1 MRNIRET
8 NRSTGTSKTI
18 ARFLACAGLALGL
31 FAQAGFSVAN
41 DSVAELGA
49 GGIVLARTGLV
60 SIERERLFISMD
72 QVSVDYEFRN
82 NSNENVKTL
91 VAFPMPEFT
100 ASPYE
105 AVALPLETSDNFM
118 DFTVSV
124 DGRMIT
130 PNLQQR
136 AYAGGIDVTSILEDA
151 GIPLF
156 PNAPGNK
163 ELLAALDQAILQ
175 NLIEA
180 GIVMLDEYDIGNG
193 PVVDVAPVWTL
204 KSAYWW
210 EMEFPAG
217 RTVRVHHDY
226 RPGVGGTAG
235 LTFID
240 EKGRP
245 FFTYDEYNSKY
256 CIEDGF
262 FPAAARLVSKKVEG
276 RDYFTER
283 WISYVLTS
291 GANWAGTIR
300 DFELVID
307 KGSQANLVAFC
318 GSNVEKTGPTQFTM
332 RASDFVPERDL
343 NILFMVRHRQ

>member
-1 MRNIRET
+1 MRIIQSK
-8 NRSTGTSKTI
+8 NRSKALLNSMT
-18 ARFLACAGLALGL
+18 RFLAGVGLAVGL
-31 FAQAGFSVAN
+31 FAQTGFPAAN
-41 DSVAELGA
+41 DFVAELGA
-49 GGIVLARTGLV
+49 GGIVLARTGIV

-72 QVSVDYEFRN
+72 QISVDYEFRN
-82 NSNENVKTL
+82 NSDEDVRTL

-105 AVALPLETSDNFM
+105 AVALPLDTSDNFM

-124 DGRMIT
+124 NGRMIT

-136 AYAGGIDVTSILEDA
+136 AHAGGIDVTSILEDA

-163 ELLAALDQAILQ
+163 ELLGALDDGTLR

-180 GIVMLDEYDIGNG
+180 GIVILDEYDIGNG
-193 PVVDVAPVWTL
+193 PVTDIAPVWTL

-210 EMEFPAG
+210 EMEFPADQ
-217 RTVRVHHDY
+217 TVRVHHDY

-240 EKGRP
+240 ENGKP
-245 FFTYDEYNSKY
+245 FFTYDEYNKKY

-276 RDYFTER
+276 RDFFTES

-291 GANWAGTIR
+291 GANWAGSIR
-300 DFELVID
+300 NFELVID
-307 KGSQANLVAFC
+307 KGSHANLVSFC
-318 GSNVEKTGPTQFTM
+318 GENVEKTGPTQFTM

-343 NILFMVRHRQ
+343 DILFMVRHQ